1 MAAPLRSSLLFV
13 DSDYSVNGLA
23 DTFSIDVPPNAI
35 NCGNRQFIRLILQEF
50 HGYKNWYNVNNTNN
64 TLRLKIDS
72 NPFVNVSID
81 PSNYET
87 FHEIADNLAD
97 KLISALAT
105 GGGPVYT
112 KSTILP
118 LANKIPSSTTNRL
131 MSITLTYSSG
141 TAPTSFIM
149 QTREIPNTFG
159 SSEFSDSYALLGGIK
174 ITDSGDATTNSFN
187 VTIGVGGDI
196 TIVGYFPMQR
206 STCEHVYLRTSLVNN
221 NLGSKS
227 THTGNNHGQDLSG
240 TNIMAKIPVQSEF
253 VSYSSDSGTGFFVDI
268 PIINLT
274 HIHFTI
280 TDAKNRRLPQV
291 STGQAEYGN
300 MNYSFVLRV
309 DIMTYGSEPQP
320 NELLLPKPELPRTN
334 LAPYLQQ
341 GAPPRGRAPY

>member
-1 MAAPLRSSLLFV
+1 MATNLRSSLLFI

-23 DTFSIDVPPNAI
+23 DTFSIDIPPNAI
-35 NCGNRQFIRLILQEF
+35 NCGNRQFLRLILQEF
-50 HGYKNWYNVNNTNN
+50 HGYKNFYNVNNTNN
-64 TLRLKIDS
+64 TLRLKINSGSFQDI
-72 NPFVNVSID
+72 SID
-81 PSNYET
+81 PNNYET

-97 KLISALAT
+97 KLIAALAA

-112 KSTILP
+112 KGTILP

-141 TAPTSFIM
+141 TAPSSFLL

-174 ITDSGDATTNSFN
+174 ITDSTDTGTNSFS
-187 VTIGVGGDI
+187 VSIGGGGDI
-196 TIVGYFPMQR
+196 TILGYFPMQR
-206 STCEHVYLRTSLVNN
+206 TTCEHVYLRTSLVNN

-253 VSYSSDSGTGFFVDI
+253 ISYSSDSGTGFFVDV
-268 PIINLT
+268 PIQNLT
-274 HIHFTI
+274 HVHFTV
-280 TDAKNRRLPQV
+280 TDSKNRRLPQV

-300 MNYSFVLRV
+300 MNYSFVIRV
-309 DIMTYGSEPQP
+309 DVMSYGQDPQP
-320 NELLLPKPELPRTN
+320 NELLLPKPELPKQN
-334 LAPYLQQ
+334 LAPYLQD
-341 GAPPRGRAPY
+341 GAPPRRRVPY